1 MAFSTFVFDTLDV
14 SLRLGRYIVQEIL
27 GIKGKIGAIIG
38 TLLTIA
44 VPFICVLIAPK
55 GSWND
60 FWTLFGASNQ
70 LLAALTLLS
79 ITAWLYQARQRIA
92 FTLLPMLFVL
102 TITLWALTS
111 LVIGNFRAAN
121 GFDVK
126 FVNGI
131 ASLILILLAVYLVIT
146 AILKL
151 RGERL
156 KGELVA
162 VEG

>member
-1 MAFSTFVFDTLDV
+1 M
-14 SLRLGRYIVQEIL
+14 QEIFGL
-27 GIKGKIGAIIG
+27 KGKIGAIIG
-38 TLLTIA
+38 TLATIT

-79 ITAWLYQARQRIA
+79 ITVWLYNARKRIA

-102 TITLWALTS
+102 TITFWALGS
-111 LVIGNFRAAN
+111 LVVGNFRAAN

-126 FVNGI
+126 FVNGAACLALI
-131 ASLILILLAVYLVIT
+131 SLAIYLIFA
-146 AILKL
+146 AIMKL
-151 RGERL
+151 RGERRG
-156 KGELVA
+156 GELA
-162 VEG
+162 VQNI

>member
-1 MAFSTFVFDTLDV
+1 L
-14 SLRLGRYIVQEIL
+14 
-27 GIKGKIGAIIG
+27 KGKIGAIIG
-38 TLLTIA
+38 TLATIF

-102 TITLWALTS
+102 AITLWALTS
-111 LVIGNFRAAN
+111 MVVGNFRAAN
-121 GFDVK
+121 GFDIK
-126 FVNGI
+126 FVNGV
-131 ASLILILLAVYLVIT
+131 ASLALISLAIYLVVT

-151 RGERL
+151 RGAKRQ
-156 KGELVA
+156 GELA
-162 VEG
+162 VENI